1 MLETPA
7 ERFSLKD
14 HLFNPAKVHALATR
28 LEAVHPAFRA
38 QAFTQACVKGFP
50 ERELKARIG
59 WIREQLRAFLPDNYP
74 SAVTILL
81 KALPAPCNPELSDDD
96 FGSFI
101 YAPFSDYV
109 AVYGCN
115 QADLAFSLAA
125 LKEITTRFSAED
137 AIRAFIKA
145 FPAETFAT
153 LAEWSQDSH
162 YHVRRLVSEGTRP
175 KLPWAPAIPIR
186 WEQAEPLLNRL
197 YADRTRFVTRS
208 VANHLNDWSK
218 SHPAEVIRTLKSWQK
233 TSQQE
238 PVEMDFITR
247 HALRTLSRQG
257 HAEALALL
265 GFAPATVELH
275 DWQHSP
281 VVKLGEAL
289 EFKCSL
295 FVQQDTVLMIDYQI
309 GFQAARGGALR
320 TKVFKLKQAH
330 LEAGQTLKIAK
341 RHVLKPMTTRAL
353 YPGTHSLALQI
364 NGQLYPLQSFELLT
378 DSANS
383 ETPPLP
389 L

>member
-1 MLETPA
+1 MLEIPT

-14 HLFNPAKVHALATR
+14 HLFNPTKVQDLATR
-28 LEAVHPAFRA
+28 LEAVHPSFQT

-50 ERELKARIG
+50 ERELKARIA
-59 WIREQLRAFLPDNYP
+59 WIREQLRAFLPDDYRA
-74 SAVTILL
+74 AVAILL

-96 FGSFI
+96 FGSFS
-101 YAPFSDYV
+101 YAPFSDFV
-109 AVYGCN
+109 AVYGCQ
-115 QADLAFSLAA
+115 QAVLDFSLAA

-145 FPAETFAT
+145 FPAETYAT
-153 LAEWSQDSH
+153 LADWSQDSH

-218 SHPAEVIRTLKSWQK
+218 SHPEEVIRTLKSWQRQAK
-233 TSQQE
+233 QT
-238 PVEMDFITR
+238 PAEMDFITR

-265 GFAPATVELH
+265 GFAPATVSLH

-281 VVKLGEAL
+281 QVRLGEAL
-289 EFKCSL
+289 EFACNL
-295 FVQQDTVLMIDYQI
+295 FVEQDTVLMIDYQI
-309 GFQAARGGALR
+309 GFQAARGGPLR
-320 TKVFKLKQAH
+320 TKVFKLKQAQ

-378 DSANS
+378 D
-383 ETPPLP
+383 
-389 L
+389 

>member
-1 MLETPA
+1 MLEIPT

-14 HLFNPAKVHALATR
+14 HLFNPTKVQDLATR
-28 LEAVHPAFRA
+28 LEAVHPSFQT

-59 WIREQLRAFLPDNYP
+59 WIREQLRAFLPDDYRA
-74 SAVTILL
+74 AVAILL
-81 KALPAPCNPELSDDD
+81 QALPAPCNPELSDDD
-96 FGSFI
+96 FGSFS
-101 YAPFSDYV
+101 YAPFSDFV
-109 AVYGCN
+109 AVYGCC
-115 QADLAFSLAA
+115 QADLAYSLAA

-153 LAEWSQDSH
+153 LADWSQDSH

-186 WEQAEPLLNRL
+186 WEQAEPLLTAL
-197 YADRTRFVTRS
+197 HADRTRFVTRS

-218 SHPAEVIRTLKSWQK
+218 SYPDEVIRTLKSWQRQAK
-233 TSQQE
+233 QT
-238 PVEMDFITR
+238 PAEMDFITR

-257 HAEALALL
+257 HVKALALL
-265 GFAPATVELH
+265 GFAPATVSLH

-281 VVKLGEAL
+281 AVRLGEAL
-289 EFKCSL
+289 EFACSL
-295 FVQQDTVLMIDYQI
+295 SVQQDTVLMIDYQI
-309 GFQAARGGALR
+309 GFQAARGGPLR
-320 TKVFKLKQAH
+320 TKVFKLKQAQ
-330 LEAGQTLKIAK
+330 LEAGQALKIAK

-378 DSANS
+378 D
-383 ETPPLP
+383 
-389 L
+389 

>member
-1 MLETPA
+1 MLETPS

-14 HLFNPAKVHALATR
+14 HLFNAAKVQDLATR
-28 LEAVHPAFRA
+28 LEAVHPSFQAP
-38 QAFTQACVKGFP
+38 AFTQACVKGFP

-59 WIREQLRAFLPDNYP
+59 WIREQLRAFLPDDYR
-74 SAVTILL
+74 SAVAILL
-81 KALPAPCNPELSDDD
+81 KALPTPCNPDLSDDD
-96 FGSFI
+96 FGEFI
-101 YAPFSDYV
+101 YAPFSDFV

-137 AIRAFIKA
+137 AIRAFIKGY
-145 FPAETFAT
+145 PEQTLAT

-197 YADRTRFVTRS
+197 YADLTRFVTRS

-218 SHPAEVIRTLKSWQK
+218 SHPDEVIHTLKSWQRQAK
-233 TSQQE
+233 QT
-238 PVEMDFITR
+238 PAEMDFITR

-257 HAEALALL
+257 HKEALALL
-265 GFAPATVELH
+265 GFAPATVSLQ

-281 VVKLGEAL
+281 QVRLGEAL
-289 EFKCSL
+289 EFACTLS
-295 FVQQDTVLMIDYQI
+295 VQQDTVLMIDYQI
-309 GFQAARGGALR
+309 GFQAARGGPLR
-320 TKVFKLKQAH
+320 TKVFKLKQIH
-330 LEAGQTLKIAK
+330 LAAGQALKIAK

-353 YPGTHSLALQI
+353 YPGSHSLALQI

-378 DSANS
+378 D
-383 ETPPLP
+383 
-389 L
+389 

>member
-1 MLETPA
+1 MLEIPT

-14 HLFNPAKVHALATR
+14 HLFNPAKVQDLAIR
-28 LEAVHPAFRA
+28 LEAVHPSFQT

-59 WIREQLRAFLPDNYP
+59 WIREQLRAFLPDDYRA
-74 SAVTILL
+74 AVAILL
-81 KALPAPCNPELSDDD
+81 QALPAPCNPELSDDD
-96 FGSFI
+96 FGSFS
-101 YAPFSDYV
+101 YAPFSDFV
-109 AVYGCN
+109 AVYGCC
-115 QADLAFSLAA
+115 QTDLAYSLAA

-153 LAEWSQDSH
+153 LADWSQDSH

-186 WEQAEPLLNRL
+186 WEQAEPLLTAL
-197 YADRTRFVTRS
+197 HADRTRFVTRS

-218 SHPAEVIRTLKSWQK
+218 SHPDEVIRTLKSWQRQAK
-233 TSQQE
+233 QT
-238 PVEMDFITR
+238 PAEMDFITR

-257 HAEALALL
+257 HAKALALL
-265 GFAPATVELH
+265 GFAPATVSLH
-275 DWQHSP
+275 DWQHSTQ
-281 VVKLGEAL
+281 VRLGEAL
-289 EFKCSL
+289 EFACSL
-295 FVQQDTVLMIDYQI
+295 FVEQDTVLMIDYQI
-309 GFQAARGGALR
+309 GFQAARGGPLR
-320 TKVFKLKQAH
+320 TKVFKLKQAQ

-378 DSANS
+378 D
-383 ETPPLP
+383 
-389 L
+389 